1 MQEQELLNLLM
12 LQNIPGIG
20 QINAK
25 KLLEHFGSATHLF
38 EANMKE
44 LAEVDGIGQKRLK
57 SIKDSVGSIS
67 LKEAEQELEFI
78 AKNKIKVHFYKDED
92 YPSRLKQCIDSP
104 VLIFSKGNINLKNK
118 PILSI
123 VGTRQITSHG
133 MAFCEQLVSELAP
146 LNPVI
151 VSGLA
156 YGADIVAHKAAID
169 NNLQTV
175 ACLAHGLNQIYP
187 KVHQKYAAAIEN
199 NGGFFTD
206 FCSFSK
212 FDRKNFLSR
221 NRIVAGLSEAT
232 VVIES
237 AEKGGSL
244 VTADIAHSYNREVFA
259 VPGRPQDKFSKG
271 CNMLIKQQK
280 AQMITSAADLVYFL
294 NWDIE
299 VKKEN
304 KQTQLFLDL
313 KPEEQLVVE
322 KLSEIGKAEIDVLS
336 LACGLPTYKLASIL
350 MNLELSGCV
359 RPLPGKQFEII

>member
-12 LQNIPGIG
+12 LQNLSGIG

-25 KLLEHFGSATHLF
+25 KLLQHFGSATSLF
-38 EANMKE
+38 EADIKY
-44 LAEVDGIGQKRLK
+44 LSTIDGIGEKRLK
-57 SIKDSVGSIS
+57 TLKDSSC
-67 LKEAEQELEFI
+67 LKEAEDELKFI
-78 AKNKIKVHFYKDED
+78 KDNNIDVHYYKEED

-104 VLIFSKGNINLKNK
+104 ILLFSRGNINLKNK

-133 MAFCEQLVSELAP
+133 IAFCEQLISDLAP
-146 LNPVI
+146 LEPVI

-169 NNLQTV
+169 HNLQTV

-187 KVHQKYAAAIEN
+187 KVHQKYVAAIEN

-206 FCSFSK
+206 FFSNST

-232 VVIES
+232 IVIES

-244 VTADIAHSYNREVFA
+244 VTADIAHSYDREVFA
-259 VPGRPQDKFSKG
+259 IPGRPQDKFSKG

-299 VKKEN
+299 TKKEN
-304 KQTQLFLDL
+304 KQTQLFLNL
-313 KPEEQLVVE
+313 EGEE
-322 KLSEIGKAEIDVLS
+322 KLVFEKLKEIGKVEIDVLS
-336 LACGLPTYKLASIL
+336 LTTNLPTYKLASIL
-350 MNLELSGCV
+350 MNLELSGHV

>member
-1 MQEQELLNLLM
+1 MQEQELLNLIM
-12 LQNIPGIG
+12 LQNLSGIG

-25 KLLEHFGSATHLF
+25 KLLEHFGSATQLF
-38 EANMKE
+38 EANNKQLSE
-44 LAEVDGIGQKRLK
+44 IDGIGKKRLQ
-57 SIKDSVGSIS
+57 SIKDSVS

-78 AKNKIKVHFYKDED
+78 KKNNINVHYYKDDD

-104 VLIFSKGNINLKNK
+104 ILLFSRGNINLKNK
-118 PILSI
+118 LIISI
-123 VGTRQITSHG
+123 VGTRQITTHG
-133 MAFCEQLVSELAP
+133 IAFCEQFVSDLAP

-156 YGADIVAHKAAID
+156 YGVDIVAHKAALD
-169 NNLQTV
+169 HNLQTV
-175 ACLAHGLNQIYP
+175 ACLAHGLDQIYP

-206 FCSFSK
+206 FCSQDT

-232 VVIES
+232 IVIES

-244 VTADIAHSYNREVFA
+244 VTADIANSYNREVFA
-259 VPGRPQDKFSKG
+259 IPGRPQDKFSKG

-280 AQMITSAADLVYFL
+280 AQMITSAADLIYYL

-299 VKKEN
+299 TKKEN
-304 KQTQLFLDL
+304 KQTQLFIDL
-313 KPEEQLVVE
+313 QGEE
-322 KLSEIGKAEIDVLS
+322 KLVFEKLKEIGKAEIDALS
-336 LACGLPTYKLASIL
+336 LACRMPTHKLASIL
-350 MNLELSGCV
+350 INLELSGCV

>member
-1 MQEQELLNLLM
+1 MKEQELINLLM
-12 LQNIPGIG
+12 LQNLSGIG

-25 KLLEHFGSATHLF
+25 KLLQYFGSATNLF
-38 EANMKE
+38 QADLKQLSEI
-44 LAEVDGIGQKRLK
+44 DGIGKKRLQTL
-57 SIKDSVGSIS
+57 KDSAN
-67 LKEAEQELEFI
+67 LKEAEEELKFI
-78 AKNKIKVHFYKDED
+78 IDNKIDVLYYEDED

-104 VLIFSKGNINLKNK
+104 ILLFSRGNINLKNK

-133 MAFCEQLVSELAP
+133 VAFCEQLVSDLAP
-146 LNPVI
+146 LKPVI

-169 NNLQTV
+169 HNLQTV

-206 FCSFSK
+206 FFSTAI

-232 VVIES
+232 IVIES

-244 VTADIAHSYNREVFA
+244 VTADIAHSYDREVFA
-259 VPGRPQDKFSKG
+259 IPGRPQDKFSKG

-294 NWDIE
+294 NWNIE
-299 VKKEN
+299 AKKEN
-304 KQTQLFLDL
+304 KQTQLFINL
-313 KPEEQLVVE
+313 EGEE
-322 KLSEIGKAEIDVLS
+322 KLVFEKLKEIGKAEIDALS
-336 LACGLPTYKLASIL
+336 LETKLPTYKLASIL
-350 MNLELSGCV
+350 MNLELSGHV

>member
-1 MQEQELLNLLM
+1 MKEQELINLLM
-12 LQNIPGIG
+12 LQNLSGIG

-25 KLLEHFGSATHLF
+25 KLLQYFGSATNLF
-38 EANMKE
+38 QADLKQLSEI
-44 LAEVDGIGQKRLK
+44 DGIGKKRLQTL
-57 SIKDSVGSIS
+57 KDSAN
-67 LKEAEQELEFI
+67 LKEAEEELKFI
-78 AKNKIKVHFYKDED
+78 IDNKIDVLYYEDED

-104 VLIFSKGNINLKNK
+104 ILLFSRGNINLKNK

-133 MAFCEQLVSELAP
+133 VAFCEQLVSDLAP
-146 LNPVI
+146 LKPVI

-169 NNLQTV
+169 HNLQTV

-206 FCSFSK
+206 FFSTAI

-232 VVIES
+232 IVIES

-244 VTADIAHSYNREVFA
+244 VTADIAHSYDREVFA
-259 VPGRPQDKFSKG
+259 IPGRPQDKFSKG

-294 NWDIE
+294 NWNIE
-299 VKKEN
+299 AKKEN
-304 KQTQLFLDL
+304 KQTQLFINL
-313 KPEEQLVVE
+313 EGEE
-322 KLSEIGKAEIDVLS
+322 KLVFEKLKGIGKAEIDTLS
-336 LACGLPTYKLASIL
+336 LETKLPTYKLASIL
-350 MNLELSGCV
+350 MNLELSGHV

>member
-1 MQEQELLNLLM
+1 MQEQEFLNLLM
-12 LQNIPGIG
+12 LQNLSGIG
-20 QINAK
+20 HINAK
-25 KLLEHFGSATHLF
+25 KLLQHFGSATNLF
-38 EANMKE
+38 QANTRQLSE
-44 LAEVDGIGQKRLK
+44 IDGIGKKRLQSLK
-57 SIKDSVGSIS
+57 NSAF
-67 LKEAEQELEFI
+67 LKEAEKELEFI
-78 AKNKIKVHFYKDED
+78 QKNNIDVHYYQDEN

-104 VLIFSKGNINLKNK
+104 ILLFSRGNINLKNK

-133 MAFCEQLVSELAP
+133 IAVCEQLISDLAP
-146 LNPVI
+146 LKPVI

-156 YGADIVAHKAAID
+156 YGTDIVAHKAALD
-169 NNLQTV
+169 HNLQTI
-175 ACLAHGLNQIYP
+175 ACLAHGLDQIYP

-206 FCSFSK
+206 FCSDAT

-232 VVIES
+232 IVIES

-244 VTADIAHSYNREVFA
+244 VTADIAHSYDREVFA
-259 VPGRPQDKFSKG
+259 IPGRPQDKFSKG

-280 AQMITSAADLVYFL
+280 AQMITSAADVVYFL

-299 VKKEN
+299 TKKGN
-304 KQTQLFLDL
+304 KQTQLFVNLQG
-313 KPEEQLVVE
+313 EE
-322 KLSEIGKAEIDVLS
+322 KLVFEKLKEIGKAEIDTLS
-336 LACGLPTYKLASIL
+336 LACNLPTYKLASIL

>member
-1 MQEQELLNLLM
+1 MQEEELIHLLM

-20 QINAK
+20 HINAK
-25 KLLEHFGSATHLF
+25 KLLQHFGGAKNLF
-38 EANMKE
+38 DADTQQLKE
-44 LAEVDGIGQKRLK
+44 IDGIGEKRLY
-57 SIKDSVGSIS
+57 SLKDSRY
-67 LKEAEQELEFI
+67 LKVAEKELEFI
-78 AKNKIKVHFYKDED
+78 IKNNIDVHYYKDET

-104 VLIFSKGNINLKNK
+104 ILLFSRGNINLKNK
-118 PILSI
+118 PVLSI
-123 VGTRQITSHG
+123 VGTRQITSQG
-133 MAFCEQLVSELAP
+133 ISFCEQLVSDLAP
-146 LNPVI
+146 LKPVI

-156 YGADIVAHKAAID
+156 YGTDIVAHKAALD
-169 NNLQTV
+169 HNLQTI

-187 KVHQKYAAAIEN
+187 KVHKKYADAIEN

-206 FCSFSK
+206 FFSQDV

-232 VVIES
+232 IVIES

-244 VTADIAHSYNREVFA
+244 VTADIAHSYDREVFA
-259 VPGRPQDKFSKG
+259 IPGRPQDKFSKG

-280 AQMITSAADLVYFL
+280 AQMITSAADLIYFM

-299 VKKEN
+299 TKKEN
-304 KQTQLFLDL
+304 KQTELFVNLTG
-313 KPEEQLVVE
+313 EE
-322 KLSEIGKAEIDVLS
+322 KLVFEKLKEIGKAEIDMLS
-336 LACGLPTYKLASIL
+336 LSCNMPTYKLASIL

>member
-1 MQEQELLNLLM
+1 MKEQELLNLLV
-12 LQNIPGIG
+12 LQNLSRIG

-38 EANMKE
+38 EANLKE
-44 LAEVDGIGQKRLK
+44 LLAVEGIGKKRLQ
-57 SIKDSVGSIS
+57 S
-67 LKEAEQELEFI
+67 LKEATNFKKAEEELKFI
-78 AKNKIKVHFYKDED
+78 KSNQIEVLHYKDHN
-92 YPSRLKQCIDSP
+92 YPYRLKQCIDSP
-104 VLIFSKGNINLKNK
+104 ILLFSRGKINLKNR

-123 VGTRQITSHG
+123 VGTRQITSQG
-133 MAFCEQLVSELAP
+133 IAFCEQLISDLAP
-146 LNPVI
+146 FDPVI

-156 YGADIVAHKAAID
+156 YGTDITAHKTALD
-169 NNLQTV
+169 QNLQTV

-187 KVHQKYAAAIEN
+187 KVHQKYAEAIER

-206 FCSFSK
+206 FCSYST

-280 AQMITSAADLVYFL
+280 AQMITNAADLIYYL
-294 NWDIE
+294 NWD
-299 VKKEN
+299 VKSKKEN
-304 KQTQLFLDL
+304 QQTQLFIELEGD
-313 KPEEQLVVE
+313 E
-322 KLSEIGKAEIDVLS
+322 KLVYEKLRELGKAEMDTLS
-336 LACGLPTYKLASIL
+336 LSCGLPTFKLASIL
-350 MNLELSGCV
+350 VSLELSGCV

>member
-1 MQEQELLNLLM
+1 MKEQELLNLLM
-12 LQNIPGIG
+12 LQNLDGIG

-25 KLLEHFGSATHLF
+25 KLLEHFESATNLF
-38 EANMKE
+38 QASSKE
-44 LAEVDGIGQKRLK
+44 LSEVNGIGRKRLQ
-57 SIKDSVGSIS
+57 SIRDAAS
-67 LKEAEQELEFI
+67 LREAEAELEFI
-78 AKNKIKVHFYKDED
+78 NNNAIDFHYYKDES

-104 VLIFSKGNINLKNK
+104 ILLFSKGNINLKNK

-133 MAFCEQLVSELAP
+133 IAFCEQLINDLSP
-146 LNPVI
+146 LKPVI

-156 YGADIVAHKAAID
+156 YGTDITAHRAAMD

-206 FCSFSK
+206 FSSNAT

-232 VVIES
+232 IVIES

-244 VTADIAHSYNREVFA
+244 VTADIAHSYDREVFA
-259 VPGRPQDKFSKG
+259 IPGRPQDKFSKG

-280 AQMITSAADLVYFL
+280 AQMITSAADLIYFL
-294 NWDIE
+294 NWDVE
-299 VKKEN
+299 SKKEN
-304 KQTQLFLDL
+304 KQTQLFVNL
-313 KPEEQLVVE
+313 EGEE
-322 KLSEIGKAEIDVLS
+322 KLVFEKLNEIGKAEIDTLS
-336 LACGLPTYKLASIL
+336 LALNLPTYKLASIL
-350 MNLELSGCV
+350 INLELSGHI

>member
-12 LQNIPGIG
+12 LQNLSGIG

-25 KLLEHFGSATHLF
+25 KLLEHFGSATNLF
-38 EANMKE
+38 QATSKQLSEI
-44 LAEVDGIGQKRLK
+44 DGIGKKRLQTL
-57 SIKDSVGSIS
+57 KDNSY
-67 LKEAEQELEFI
+67 LEQAEKELEFI
-78 AKNKIKVHFYKDED
+78 QKNHIDVLYYKDED
-92 YPSRLKQCIDSP
+92 YPTRLKQCIDSP
-104 VLIFSKGNINLKNK
+104 ILLFSRGNINLKNK

-133 MAFCEQLVSELAP
+133 IAICEQLISDLAP
-146 LNPVI
+146 LKPVI

-156 YGADIVAHKAAID
+156 YGTDIIAHKAAIE

-175 ACLAHGLNQIYP
+175 ACLAHGLDQIYP

-206 FCSFSK
+206 FCSHNT

-244 VTADIAHSYNREVFA
+244 VTADIAHSYDREVFA
-259 VPGRPQDKFSKG
+259 IPGRPQDKFSKG

-280 AQMITSAADLVYFL
+280 AQMITCAADLVYFL

-299 VKKEN
+299 TKKEN
-304 KQTQLFLDL
+304 KQTQLFIDL
-313 KPEEQLVVE
+313 EGEE
-322 KLSEIGKAEIDVLS
+322 KLVFEKLKEIGKAEIDTLS
-336 LACGLPTYKLASIL
+336 LACNLPTYKLASIL

>member
-12 LQNIPGIG
+12 LQNLSGIG

-25 KLLEHFGSATHLF
+25 KLLQHFGSATNLF
-38 EANMKE
+38 QANLKE
-44 LAEVDGIGQKRLK
+44 LSQIDGIGKKRLQ
-57 SIKDSVGSIS
+57 SLKDLSH
-67 LKEAEQELEFI
+67 LKEAEKELDFI
-78 AKNKIKVHFYKDED
+78 QKNHINVHYYKDDE

-104 VLIFSKGNINLKNK
+104 ILLFSRGNINLRNK
-118 PILSI
+118 RILSI

-133 MAFCEQLVSELAP
+133 IAICEQLISELAP

-156 YGADIVAHKAAID
+156 YGTDIIAHKAAID
-169 NNLQTV
+169 NHLQTV
-175 ACLAHGLNQIYP
+175 ACLAHGLDQIYP

-206 FCSFSK
+206 FSSDAT

-232 VVIES
+232 IVIES

-244 VTADIAHSYNREVFA
+244 VTADIAHSYDREVFA

-271 CNMLIKQQK
+271 CNMLIKHQK
-280 AQMITSAADLVYFL
+280 AQMITCAADVVYFL

-299 VKKEN
+299 TQKEN
-304 KQTQLFLDL
+304 KQTQLFVDL
-313 KPEEQLVVE
+313 EGDEKLVFE
-322 KLSEIGKAEIDVLS
+322 KLSELGKAEMDTLS
-336 LACGLPTYKLASIL
+336 LACGLPTFKLASIL
-350 MNLELSGCV
+350 MSLELAGCV

>member
-1 MQEQELLNLLM
+1 MKEQELLNLLM
-12 LQNIPGIG
+12 LHNLSGIG

-25 KLLEHFGSATHLF
+25 KLLQYFGSATNLF
-38 EANMKE
+38 QADLKQLSEI
-44 LAEVDGIGQKRLK
+44 DGIGKKRLQTL
-57 SIKDSVGSIS
+57 KDSAN
-67 LKEAEQELEFI
+67 LKEAEEELKFI
-78 AKNKIKVHFYKDED
+78 IDNKIDVLYYEDED

-104 VLIFSKGNINLKNK
+104 ILLFSRGNINLKNK

-133 MAFCEQLVSELAP
+133 VAFCEQLVSDLAP
-146 LNPVI
+146 LKPVI

-169 NNLQTV
+169 HNLQTV

-206 FCSFSK
+206 FFSTAI

-232 VVIES
+232 IVIES

-244 VTADIAHSYNREVFA
+244 VTADIAHSYDREVFA
-259 VPGRPQDKFSKG
+259 IPGRPQDKFSKG

-294 NWDIE
+294 NWNIE
-299 VKKEN
+299 AKKEN
-304 KQTQLFLDL
+304 KQTQLFINL
-313 KPEEQLVVE
+313 EGEE
-322 KLSEIGKAEIDVLS
+322 KLVFEKLKEIGKAEIDTLS
-336 LACGLPTYKLASIL
+336 LETKLPTYKLASIL
-350 MNLELSGCV
+350 MNLELSGHV

>member
-20 QINAK
+20 HINAK
-25 KLLEHFGSATHLF
+25 KLVQYFGNATNLF
-38 EANMKE
+38 QANIKQ
-44 LAEVDGIGQKRLK
+44 LSEVEGIGDKRLK
-57 SIKDSVGSIS
+57 SLKDSAY
-67 LKEAEQELEFI
+67 LREAEKELEFI
-78 AKNKIKVHFYKDED
+78 KKNNIEVHYYQDED
-92 YPSRLKQCIDSP
+92 YPFRLKQCIDGP
-104 VLIFSKGNINLKNK
+104 LLLFSRGKIDLKNK

-133 MAFCEQLVSELAP
+133 IAFCEKFISDLAP
-146 LNPVI
+146 LKPVI
-151 VSGLA
+151 VSGFA
-156 YGADIVAHKAAID
+156 YGTDIVAHKAAMD
-169 NNLQTV
+169 HNLQTIG
-175 ACLAHGLNQIYP
+175 CLAHGLDQIYP
-187 KVHQKYAAAIEN
+187 KAHQKYTAAIEN

-206 FCSFSK
+206 FCSHHT

-244 VTADIAHSYNREVFA
+244 VTADIAHSYDREVFA
-259 VPGRPQDKFSKG
+259 IPGRPQDKFSKG

-294 NWDIE
+294 NWDLTAQN
-299 VKKEN
+299 KN
-304 KQTQLFLDL
+304 KQAQLFVDL
-313 KPEEQLVVE
+313 KGEE
-322 KLSEIGKAEIDVLS
+322 KLVFEKLKEIGKAEIDALS
-336 LACGLPTYKLASIL
+336 LACDLPTYKLASVLIS
-350 MNLELSGCV
+350 LELSGCV

>member
-1 MQEQELLNLLM
+1 MKEQELLNLLM
-12 LQNIPGIG
+12 LQNLLGIG

-25 KLLEHFGSATHLF
+25 KLLQYFGSATNLF
-38 EANMKE
+38 QADLKQLSEI
-44 LAEVDGIGQKRLK
+44 DGIGKKRLQTL
-57 SIKDSVGSIS
+57 KDSAN
-67 LKEAEQELEFI
+67 LKEAEEELKFI
-78 AKNKIKVHFYKDED
+78 KDNKINVLYYEDED

-104 VLIFSKGNINLKNK
+104 ILLFSRGNINLKNK

-133 MAFCEQLVSELAP
+133 IAFCEQLVSDLAP
-146 LNPVI
+146 LKPVI

-169 NNLQTV
+169 HDLQTV

-206 FCSFSK
+206 FFSSAT

-232 VVIES
+232 IVIES

-244 VTADIAHSYNREVFA
+244 VTADIAHSYDREVFA
-259 VPGRPQDKFSKG
+259 IPGRPQDKFSKG

-294 NWDIE
+294 NWNIE
-299 VKKEN
+299 AKKEN
-304 KQTQLFLDL
+304 KQTQLFINLEG
-313 KPEEQLVVE
+313 EEKFVFE
-322 KLSEIGKAEIDVLS
+322 KLKEVGKAEIDALS
-336 LACGLPTYKLASIL
+336 LTTNLPTYKLASIL
-350 MNLELSGCV
+350 MNLELSGHV

>member
-1 MQEQELLNLLM
+1 MKEQELLHLLM
-12 LQNIPGIG
+12 LQNLSGIG

-25 KLLEHFGSATHLF
+25 KLLEHYGSATNLF
-38 EANMKE
+38 KASLKD
-44 LAEVDGIGQKRLK
+44 LSAVDGIGKKRLQ
-57 SIKDSVGSIS
+57 S
-67 LKEAEQELEFI
+67 LKDNTSLKQAEQELEFI
-78 AKNKIKVHFYKDED
+78 QSNEIDVLYYKDEN
-92 YPSRLKQCIDSP
+92 YPSKLKQCIDSP
-104 VLIFSKGNINLKNK
+104 ILLFSRGNINLKNK

-133 MAFCEQLVSELAP
+133 VAICEQLISDLAP
-146 LNPVI
+146 FNPVI

-156 YGADIVAHKAAID
+156 YGTDIVAHKTAIEHK
-169 NNLQTV
+169 LQTV
-175 ACLAHGLNQIYP
+175 ACLAHGLDQIYP

-206 FCSFSK
+206 FCSHNT

-244 VTADIAHSYNREVFA
+244 VTADIANSYNREVFA
-259 VPGRPQDKFSKG
+259 IPGRPQDKFSKG
-271 CNMLIKQQK
+271 CNALIKQQK
-280 AQMITSAADLVYFL
+280 AQMITSAADLIYFL

-299 VKKEN
+299 SKKEN
-304 KQTQLFLDL
+304 QQTQLFVNLEGDE
-313 KPEEQLVVE
+313 KRVYE
-322 KLSEIGKAEIDVLS
+322 KLKEAGKAEIDTLS
-336 LACGLPTYKLASIL
+336 LSCGLPTYKLASIL
-350 MNLELSGCV
+350 VNLELSGCV

>member
-1 MQEQELLNLLM
+1 MQEQEFLNLLM
-12 LQNIPGIG
+12 LQNLSGIG

-25 KLLEHFGSATHLF
+25 KLLQHFGSATHLF
-38 EANMKE
+38 QANIKE
-44 LAEVDGIGQKRLK
+44 LSEIDGIGRKRLQTL
-57 SIKDSVGSIS
+57 KDSSD
-67 LKEAEQELEFI
+67 LKSAEKELEFI
-78 AKNKIKVHFYKDED
+78 QKNKIKVHYYKDED

-104 VLIFSKGNINLKNK
+104 ILLFSRGNINLKNK

-133 MAFCEQLVSELAP
+133 IAVCEQLVNDLAP
-146 LNPVI
+146 LEPVI

-156 YGADIVAHKAAID
+156 YGTDIVAHKAALD
-169 NNLQTV
+169 HNLQTI
-175 ACLAHGLNQIYP
+175 ACLAHGLDQIYP
-187 KVHQKYAAAIEN
+187 QAHQKYAAAIES

-206 FCSFSK
+206 FCSDAT

-232 VVIES
+232 IVIES

-244 VTADIAHSYNREVFA
+244 VTADIAHSYDREVFA
-259 VPGRPQDKFSKG
+259 IPGRPQDKFSKG

-294 NWDIE
+294 NWDIDAQ
-299 VKKEN
+299 KEN
-304 KQTQLFLDL
+304 QQTQLFVDL
-313 KPEEQLVVE
+313 EGEE
-322 KLSEIGKAEIDVLS
+322 KLVFEKLKEIGKAEIDTLS
-336 LACGLPTYKLASIL
+336 LACHLPTHKLASIL
-350 MNLELSGCV
+350 MNLELTGCV

>member
-1 MQEQELLNLLM
+1 MIQEQELLSLMM
-12 LQNIPGIG
+12 LQNLSGIG

-25 KLLEHFGSATHLF
+25 KLLEHFGSATRLF
-38 EANMKE
+38 EASERE
-44 LAEVDGIGQKRLK
+44 LSFIDGIGRKRLQ
-57 SIKDSVGSIS
+57 S
-67 LKEAEQELEFI
+67 LKDALDLKSAEEELKFI
-78 AKNKIKVHFYKDED
+78 EKNNIRVLHYKDEE
-92 YPSRLKQCIDSP
+92 YPSGLKQCIDSP
-104 VLIFSKGNINLKNK
+104 ILLFSRGNINLKHK

-133 MAFCEQLVSELAP
+133 IAFCEELIKDMAP
-146 LNPVI
+146 LDPVI

-156 YGADIVAHKAAID
+156 YGTDIIAHKAAMD
-169 NNLQTV
+169 NGLQTI

-187 KVHQKYAAAIEN
+187 KVHQKYVSAIEQH
-199 NGGFFTD
+199 GGFFTD
-206 FCSFSK
+206 FCSYDK

-259 VPGRPQDKFSKG
+259 VPGRSHDKFSKG

-280 AQMITSAADLVYFL
+280 AQMITSAADLIYFL

-299 VKKEN
+299 TQKEHL
-304 KQTQLFLDL
+304 QTQLFHDL
-313 KPEEQLVVE
+313 TPEEKLVFDILKEV
-322 KLSEIGKAEIDVLS
+322 GKAEIDTLS
-336 LACGLPTYKLASIL
+336 LKCNLPTHKLASIL
-350 MNLELSGCV
+350 IQLELNGCV

>member
-12 LQNIPGIG
+12 LQNLSGIG

-25 KLLEHFGSATHLF
+25 KLLEHFGSATNLF
-38 EANMKE
+38 QATSKQLSEI
-44 LAEVDGIGQKRLK
+44 DGIGKKRLQTL
-57 SIKDSVGSIS
+57 KDNSY
-67 LKEAEQELEFI
+67 LEQAEKELEFI
-78 AKNKIKVHFYKDED
+78 QKNHIDVLYYKDED
-92 YPSRLKQCIDSP
+92 YPTRLKQCIDSP
-104 VLIFSKGNINLKNK
+104 ILLFSRGNINLKNK

-133 MAFCEQLVSELAP
+133 IAICEQLISDLAP
-146 LNPVI
+146 LKPVI

-156 YGADIVAHKAAID
+156 YGTDIIAHKAAIE

-175 ACLAHGLNQIYP
+175 ACLAHGLDQIYP

-206 FCSFSK
+206 FCSHNT

-244 VTADIAHSYNREVFA
+244 VTADIAHSYDREVFA
-259 VPGRPQDKFSKG
+259 IPGRPQDKFSKG

-299 VKKEN
+299 TKKEN
-304 KQTQLFLDL
+304 KQTQLFIDL
-313 KPEEQLVVE
+313 EGEE
-322 KLSEIGKAEIDVLS
+322 KLVFEKLKEIGKAEIDTLS
-336 LACGLPTYKLASIL
+336 LACNLPTYKLASIL

>member
-1 MQEQELLNLLM
+1 MQEQEFLNLLM
-12 LQNIPGIG
+12 LQNLSGIG
-20 QINAK
+20 HINAK
-25 KLLEHFGSATHLF
+25 KLLQHFGSATNLF
-38 EANMKE
+38 QANTRQLSE
-44 LAEVDGIGQKRLK
+44 IDGIGKKRLQSLK
-57 SIKDSVGSIS
+57 SSAF
-67 LKEAEQELEFI
+67 LKEAEKELEFI
-78 AKNKIKVHFYKDED
+78 QKNNIDVHYYQDEN

-104 VLIFSKGNINLKNK
+104 ILLFSRGNINLKNK

-133 MAFCEQLVSELAP
+133 IAVCEQLISDLAP
-146 LNPVI
+146 LKPVI

-156 YGADIVAHKAAID
+156 YGTDIVAHKAALD
-169 NNLQTV
+169 HNLQTI
-175 ACLAHGLNQIYP
+175 ACLAHGLDQIYP

-206 FCSFSK
+206 FCSDAT

-232 VVIES
+232 IVIES

-244 VTADIAHSYNREVFA
+244 VTADIAHSYDREVFA
-259 VPGRPQDKFSKG
+259 IPGRPQDKFSKG

-280 AQMITSAADLVYFL
+280 AQIITSAADVVYFL

-299 VKKEN
+299 TKKGN
-304 KQTQLFLDL
+304 KQTQLFVNLQG
-313 KPEEQLVVE
+313 EE
-322 KLSEIGKAEIDVLS
+322 KLVFEKLKEIGKAEIDTLS
-336 LACGLPTYKLASIL
+336 LACNLPTYKLASIL